1 MTTATRSVRSRSALI
16 FLGIASA
23 ALVGC
28 STPSTV
34 SSDSLA
40 SPAAPS
46 PAITE
51 APAPTQGDGP
61 PASPTPTEP
70 PAPTLGAGLP
80 PAGGPTCTIVP
91 LNDAL
96 ALLGV
101 AELQQLPDDSQPGV
115 IDGCG
120 YTDAAHMHNIYYT
133 VQVGDDAQS
142 PLDFIQFRK
151 DYTLSGLTQYDP
163 GLGDASV
170 AADDSPGAGAL
181 RTRIYFARGNFG
193 AYVVVTTPDGGK
205 TAATD
210 IATRIL
216 TGIG

>member
-1 MTTATRSVRSRSALI
+1 VTITTRIVRSRKALI

-23 ALVGC
+23 TLVGC
-28 STPSTV
+28 SSPSTV
-34 SSDSLA
+34 QAESLA

-46 PAITE
+46 PA
-51 APAPTQGDGP
+51 PTI
-61 PASPTPTEP
+61 SEP

-101 AELQQLPDDSQPGV
+101 AELQQLPDDPQPGY

-133 VQVGDDAQS
+133 VQSGDDAQS

-151 DYTLSGLTQYDP
+151 DNTLSGLTQYDP
-163 GLGDASV
+163 ELGDASV
-170 AADDSPGAGAL
+170 AADDLPGSGAQ

-193 AYVVVTTPDGGK
+193 AYVAVTTPDGGK
-205 TAATD
+205 TAAID
-210 IATRIL
+210 IANRIL
-216 TGIG
+216 SGIG